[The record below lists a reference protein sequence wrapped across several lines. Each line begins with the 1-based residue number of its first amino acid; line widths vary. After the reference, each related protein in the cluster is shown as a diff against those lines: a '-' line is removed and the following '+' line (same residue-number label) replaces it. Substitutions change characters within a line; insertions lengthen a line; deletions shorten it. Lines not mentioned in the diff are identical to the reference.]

1 MSFTV
6 KDILR
11 MEVAPALGC
20 TEPSA
25 IALGA
30 AAAASL
36 LDDEE
41 ITSIEVWVDA
51 NIYKNSVAVSIPGTA
66 GLCGLDVASAL
77 GAIGGDPELKLEV
90 LEPVDDDVIAKAQ
103 KILRAGGVK
112 INLLPD
118 QKGLF
123 IKTAILGER
132 TVAESV
138 IMDSHDNITSL
149 TINSQE
155 ISDSPLLS
163 KRSNG
168 GSKGELFDLEA
179 WLRELSLPELLG
191 LVDDLDTE
199 DIRFLEEG
207 VQYNL
212 RLADYGLKHGSGLGV
227 GKTLDRLVRQQL
239 IEKDMILAAKI
250 LTSAASDARMSG
262 VKMPAMSSAGSGN
275 HGLTAILPIWA
286 VKDYLECDKR
296 DVFEAIAL
304 SHIITAFIKA
314 YTGRLSAL
322 CGCSIAAGAGAT
334 AGITY
339 LLGGTIHHIAGAIKN
354 LTEDLAGVICD
365 GAKAGCSLKLATA
378 AGTAVQAAL
387 FALQGVQ
394 VHSTNGIIAASP
406 EQTMQNIGTL
416 STQGMI
422 ETDRTILQIMM
433 EKEFSG
439 I

>member
-36 LDDEE
+36 LGDEE